1 MSDFF
6 IDMDFSEMVEFSKIV
21 ARVGGMQQKYV
32 IQAAKAGQAYAFER
46 VVAAA
51 PRGKTGNLAANI
63 VSVGERSRRKGRK
76 IYDTKFKGGD
86 AVNAVLSKPIK
97 RPGIAGGQNKKGYY
111 PASVEYG
118 FLTRANQGGG
128 LKFVRRATG
137 VGLKRVEG
145 QHFMRDT
152 AEVARPQVEK
162 IMIDT
167 LMARLNREWKRQCRK
182 KKS

>member
-1 MSDFF
+1 MANLS
-6 IDMDFSEMVEFSKIV
+6 IDMDFSELVEFNKTV
-21 ARVGGMQQKYV
+21 ARIGGMQQKYV
-32 IQAAKAGQAYAFER
+32 IQAAKAGQAYVLDR
-46 VVAAA
+46 VIDAA
-51 PRGKTGNLAANI
+51 PRGKTGYLAANI

-76 IYDTKFKGGD
+76 VYDTTFKGG
-86 AVNAVLSKPIK
+86 AAANAVLSKPIK
-97 RPGIAGGQNKKGYY
+97 RPGIAGGTNKKGYY

-128 LKFVRRATG
+128 LKFVRRSTG
-137 VGLKRVEG
+137 IGLKRVEG

-152 AEVARPQVEK
+152 AEAARPQVEK

-167 LMARLNREWKRQCRK
+167 LTARLDREWKRKCRK